1 MFAEVTPAGSVPK
14 VSVPFPLTFTS
25 DGWTVNEKLL
35 PLKTVVGDGMAHRA
49 SAVGLL
55 VGYGNAFETIG
66 PLSGF
71 VTVKESAP
79 GALTNPGGKKAMR
92 DAVLPLMV
100 PPPNASETPFAW
112 TLASNAKPWPVT
124 VTCNSGQLFTP
135 VWELAATTTF

>member
-1 MFAEVTPAGSVPK
+1 VFAQVTPAGSVPK

-35 PLKTVVGDGMAHRA
+35 PGKTVVGDGTAHKA
-49 SAVGLL
+49 SAAGLL

-66 PLSGF
+66 ALPGF

-79 GALTNPGGKKAMR
+79 GALTNPGGKKAVR
-92 DAVLPLMV
+92 DAVLPLTV

-112 TLASNAKPWPVT
+112 MLALDAKPWPVT
-124 VTCNSGQLFTP
+124 VACN
-135 VWELAATTTF
+135 